1 MNPLVSSILF
11 SDQTTGSDSSA
22 DLGNTIAQS
31 LRLRGSQVLRRDFS
45 GAATSNTTG
54 TISMWLK
61 KTALITEMT
70 VFCRDGQHWFAAFGN
85 DDRFST
91 RQSGGGGFVDF
102 GTDLYRDTSAWYHFV
117 VSINSNTATLFVN
130 GVQHS
135 TTTTVDD
142 LFTSGT
148 DNIRVFSEVANGAS
162 SSFNGFAAEFIFV
175 DGQAL
180 VAEDVFGRFN
190 NDGVW
195 VPIEYEGTFGNNG
208 FYLDFADD
216 SNPGNDVSG
225 NNNDFTDGG
234 GNIDTSAI
242 SGSNI
247 DNDVDIL
254 DTPTSNF
261 ATLNRLAAV
270 PTVFDQTNLR
280 QTNSG
285 TSAWEQGSSSMHLT
299 EGKWYWEARADDN
312 ASWGIGIADS
322 RWDINGNDNF
332 IGGLDGSVGYN
343 GANGNIH
350 INGSASSYGNT
361 YTDGD
366 VIGVALDLEND
377 AVWFSKNGSW
387 QAGATQDEIQDGD
400 TSNAAATGLSSDRY
414 YPVCVNS
421 GTSATRWKWN
431 FGQMNFQAT
440 APSGFKKIQSN
451 NMPNMT
457 VKNGRDHFEPK
468 LYSGTGVANTITGL
482 NFAPGLIW
490 IKGRTTT
497 DNHVLV
503 DTIRGTDSVIFPNTN
518 DNQDSSFGRFTSF
531 NSDGFE
537 VDTTDSSWNE
547 SGKNY
552 VAYCWKAG
560 ATTSTNNDGTRSAT
574 VSVNDTAGFSMVSFD
589 GTSGDTVGHGLSS
602 KPQFIINRDVE
613 NDQHW
618 RVFHAYM
625 GVTEAY
631 AVSDN
636 IHLDLDDG
644 FPAARGAAT
653 RIDLVTDTTFRIAGG
668 TAGAEQI
675 SYCWREVEGYSS
687 FGVYQGLDVD
697 PAGKSPDSREYNFI
711 YTGFKPAWLMIKCVQ
726 NTSGSAVDGDSWVI
740 WNNASSPKN
749 FAFETIMADT
759 QAQEINSGDQFAIDL
774 VSNGFKIRSS
784 NNAINN
790 ASREYIWMAFA
801 EHPFGGQNTPPAT
814 AR

>member
-1 MNPLVSSILF
+1 MNPLVASILF
-11 SDQTTGSDSSA
+11 SDETTGASSA
-22 DLGNTIAQS
+22 DLGETINQS
-31 LRLRGSQVLRRDFS
+31 LRFNGAEVLHRDFDS
-45 GAATSNTTG
+45 AATSNTTG
-54 TISMWLK
+54 TFSFWVK
-61 KTALITEMT
+61 KSALITEQTIVM
-70 VFCRDGQHWFAAFGN
+70 RDGNHWFAAFGN
-85 DDRFST
+85 DDRFAV
-91 RQSGGGGFVDF
+91 RQTGAGFSDF
-102 GTDLYRDTSAWYHFV
+102 GVDLFRDPSAWYHFV
-117 VSINSNTATLFVN
+117 VSINSNTATAFIN
-130 GVQHS
+130 GTAHATTLTTDDIFTGSTNSFRIGSES
-135 TTTTVDD
+135 TT
-142 LFTSGT
+142 
-148 DNIRVFSEVANGAS
+148 GAS
-162 SSFNGFAAEFIFV
+162 SSLKGYLAEFIFV

-180 VAEDVFGRFN
+180 NADQFGRT
-190 NDGVW
+190 NDDGIW

-208 FYLDFADD
+208 YYLDFADSSD
-216 SNPGNDVSG
+216 LGNDVSG
-225 NNNDFTDGG
+225 RNNDFTAVGFVAAD
-234 GNIDTSAI
+234 A
-242 SGSNI
+242 
-247 DNDVDIL
+247 DIL
-254 DTPTSNF
+254 DTPTSNGVTLSNIDNSGMLAEF
-261 ATLNRLAAV
+261 FVDLANTTLTVTDNSGYRNVSATLYPEGTKGYYEVTLTTGTPNFYVGFIDADHQPPTNNDYTVANLSHTLAENGDV
-270 PTVFDQTNLR
+270 RSKNDVDVRSNYV
-280 QTNSG
+280 
-285 TSAWEQGSSSMHLT
+285 SSFS
-299 EGKWYWEARADDN
+299 N
-312 ASWGIGIADS
+312 
-322 RWDINGNDNF
+322 
-332 IGGLDGSVGYN
+332 
-343 GANGNIH
+343 
-350 INGSASSYGNT
+350 
-361 YTDGD
+361 GD
-366 VIGVALDLEND
+366 VIGVAYDFTGGNRN
-377 AVWFSKNGSW
+377 VWFSRNGTFGTT
-387 QAGATQDEIQDGD
+387 AGGAG
-400 TSNAAATGLSSDRY
+400 NPATGAN
-414 YPVCVNS
+414 PVL
-421 GTSATRWKWN
+421 TSTQLDVPQRFYFAINTGGGDQVLTVN
-431 FGQMNFQAT
+431 FGQTSYAQT
-440 APSGFKKIQSN
+440 PPTGFERVQINSLST
-451 NMPNMT
+451 PT
-457 VKNGRDHFEPK
+457 IKNGKDHFEAK
-468 LYSGTGVANTITGL
+468 LYSGTGIANTITGL

-560 ATTSTNNDGTRSAT
+560 ISTSTNDNGTRQSV
-574 VSVNDTAGFSMVSFD
+574 VSVNDTAGFSMVSFN

-644 FPAARGAAT
+644 FPAARGAGT

-668 TAGAEQI
+668 TDGAEQI

-697 PAGKSPDSREYNFI
+697 PAGKSPDDRDYNFI

-726 NTSGSAVDGDSWVI
+726 NAAGSAVDGDSWVI

-759 QAQEINSGDQFAIDL
+759 GAQEINSGDQFAIDI

-790 ASREYIWMAFA
+790 ASRDYIWMAFA